1 MLMTDSHPKESD
13 MLKLHN
19 INARVV
25 QFYADAHASD
35 AFLTEDES
43 CTLSYED
50 ALSVLSPEEG
60 M

>member
-1 MLMTDSHPKESD
+1 

-19 INARVV
+19 INARAAVL
-25 QFYADAHASD
+25 YEDAHASD
-35 AFLTEDES
+35 AFLTEDEH

-50 ALSVLSPEEG
+50 ALSVLAPEEV

>member
-1 MLMTDSHPKESD
+1 

>member
-1 MLMTDSHPKESD
+1 

-19 INARVV
+19 IHSRAVV
-25 QFYADAHASD
+25 LYADAHASD
-35 AFLTEDES
+35 EFLTEDEC

-50 ALSVLSPEEG
+50 ALSVLAPEEV